1 VWGGAVAKKIKYE
14 TYFQERTSLV
24 NAELDQARSFDKYI
38 LTLAG
43 GTFGLSIVFIEK
55 IAPHP
60 EAGTVWLLVT
70 AWVTFGASILST
82 LISFLLSQL
91 ACSRQREILDLW
103 YRKDGKLSEDEQKNP
118 FAACTKW
125 LNWTSMILF
134 IGGVA
139 FLAAFSA
146 LNLAT

>member
-1 VWGGAVAKKIKYE
+1 MAKKIKYE

-24 NAELDQARSFDKYI
+24 NAELEQARSFDKYL

-55 IAPHP
+55 IAPDP

-70 AWVTFGASILST
+70 AWVAFGASILST
-82 LISFLLSQL
+82 LISFLLSQA

-103 YRKDGKLSEDEQKNP
+103 YRKDGKLEEGEEKNL
-118 FAACTKW
+118 FATCTKW
-125 LNWTSMILF
+125 LNWTSMVLF
-134 IGGVA
+134 ITGVA
-139 FLAAFSA
+139 FLAAFSIS
-146 LNLAT
+146 NLAT